1 MEVSLP
7 VKLIVCQTVLYTL
20 VANIALLVLAFIAI
34 TIYQK
39 RHKREHVQIGVKEKP
54 KKSKKLDKTKV
65 AYKKW

>member
-20 VANIALLVLAFIAI
+20 AANIALLVLAFIAI

-39 RHKREHVQIGVKEKP
+39 WHKREHVQIGVKEKP